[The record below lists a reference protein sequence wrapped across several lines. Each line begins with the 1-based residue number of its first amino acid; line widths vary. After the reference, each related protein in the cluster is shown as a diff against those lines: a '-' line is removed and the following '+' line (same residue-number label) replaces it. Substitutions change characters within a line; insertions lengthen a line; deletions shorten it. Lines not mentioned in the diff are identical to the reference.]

1 MIWFDFWHDLACL
14 HRIGLPHWQV
24 LLPCRKDQ
32 TSLFERQATGD
43 TTDSPASR
51 CLRTSRG
58 FLTSWVFLFRADAEK
73 ASDAVNTVGFSTRW
87 ETAKRNKTDMPALF
101 DRKHASMPAYTDLF
115 FVIMMSAVASTAM
128 KQEGTFFFEVS
139 SQHSGMLPALLNN

>member
-14 HRIGLPHWQV
+14 HQIGLPHWQV

-73 ASDAVNTVGFSTRW
+73 ASDVVNTVGFSTRW

-101 DRKHASMPAYTDLF
+101 DRKHASMPAYTELVLRHHDVRRGVYGNEAGRSLLLRSKF
-115 FVIMMSAVASTAM
+115 ATQRHVTCP
-128 KQEGTFFFEVS
+128 
-139 SQHSGMLPALLNN
+139 SQ